1 MYFMEAAINEIKELS
16 YSQFKINVKTGL
28 DSQGEFDKLRNR
40 EKELNLEIKKLN
52 EDFKKA
58 QDDYAKEALENN

>member
-1 MYFMEAAINEIKELS
+1 MYFIEVAINEIKELS
-16 YSQFKINVKTGL
+16 YSQFKSDVRAGL
-28 DSQGEFDKLRNR
+28 DAQGEFDRLRNR

-58 QDDYAKEALENN
+58 